1 MVKLKI
7 LIDNK
12 IVVDASINK
21 DDALKMIKSYEKLVA
36 SSEYLSCHVFSSI
49 TFNIYN
55 MLIDFYFDNK

>member
-7 LIDNK
+7 LVDNS

-21 DDALKMIKSYEKLVA
+21 DDALKMIKSYEKLTA
-36 SSEYLSCHVFSSI
+36 SDDYLSCHEFYTI

-55 MLIDFYFDNK
+55 MLIEFYFDKR